1 VLTVKNI
8 LSEKL
13 KEIEFINMNMTDVKQ
28 ETKNINAQ
36 EQQIHQENLKQVEY
50 ETFLLKELKFNQ
62 SEINRLEFQINKK
75 RS

>member
-36 EQQIHQENLKQVEY
+36 EQQIHQENSKQVE
-50 ETFLLKELKFNQ
+50 
-62 SEINRLEFQINKK
+62 
-75 RS
+75 